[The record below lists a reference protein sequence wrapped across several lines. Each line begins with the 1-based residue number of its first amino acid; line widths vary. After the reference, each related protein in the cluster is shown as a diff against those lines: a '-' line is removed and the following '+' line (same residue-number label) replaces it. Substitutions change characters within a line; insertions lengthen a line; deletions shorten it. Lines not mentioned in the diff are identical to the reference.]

1 VKDYTKAFLEQN
13 FSHTSCALLMDE
25 AEGDKEGV
33 MSRLWNLILL
43 LSDHGATGG
52 RGSSSGQSRTIDLHS
67 SVTMVATLTDLG
79 SGRSAPASPCLSW
92 KDWRAGPTGPPR
104 PRRP

>member
-52 RGSSSGQSRTIDLHS
+52 RGSASGQS
-67 SVTMVATLTDLG
+67 
-79 SGRSAPASPCLSW
+79 
-92 KDWRAGPTGPPR
+92 
-104 PRRP
+104 